1 MPHLISIAQEEGAKP
16 QERIDFVEIDS
27 DFKLSEAINSLK
39 FYWNLA
45 KRQGKPLAYE
55 LWAEAGAV
63 VPVMEVRHAKALAL
77 QKA

>member
-1 MPHLISIAQEEGAKP
+1 MPHLLSLSQEEGAKP
-16 QERIDFVEIDS
+16 QERIDLVEIDS

-45 KRQGKPLAYE
+45 KRQKKPLVYE

-63 VPVMEVRHAKALAL
+63 VPTKEVTKSRA
-77 QKA
+77 